1 MTLEGVMCAVAEKG
15 YPEGM
20 YSPGSSLMASSGSD
34 VASANMGPS
43 LAGEMSNDGSMAS
56 GMGSSG

>member
-1 MTLEGVMCAVAEKG
+1 MCDFAEKG

-20 YSPGSSLMASSGSD
+20 YSPESSLMASSGSNFD
-34 VASANMGPS
+34 SANVGPS

-56 GMGSSG
+56 GVGSSG